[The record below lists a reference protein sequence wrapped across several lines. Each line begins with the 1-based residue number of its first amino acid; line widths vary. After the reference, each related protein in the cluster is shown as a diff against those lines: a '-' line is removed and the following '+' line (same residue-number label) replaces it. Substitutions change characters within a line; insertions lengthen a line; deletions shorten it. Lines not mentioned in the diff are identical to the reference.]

1 MSNAIV
7 RFTTFRRLEKRLSFS
22 LVMDQFCVHRE
33 LGQELF
39 RRFLLIDQLALAG
52 VHGRLQCVH
61 ITIDMGDRS
70 LRHSIRSECATRH
83 AHGRLNFE

>member
-1 MSNAIV
+1 MPLYVSPSSCISEND
-7 RFTTFRRLEKRLSFS
+7 TLP